1 MKDIGIKSVQI
12 VNIFIRRVVDELI
25 YGQLNNITWLGMI
38 PWYFGRQECIRFL
51 CWLDEDAP
59 HFINHVNTFEMSV
72 VLCSNSLSFSPPFY
86 NLNVKK
92 FARIFFE
99 DSCVGFQF
107 WRISVFVNVKT
118 GFWFKT
124 IISARP
130 EHQFLWFFLWAFDR
144 ICLVITL

>member
-1 MKDIGIKSVQI
+1 
-12 VNIFIRRVVDELI
+12 
-25 YGQLNNITWLGMI
+25 MI

-72 VLCSNSLSFSPPFY
+72 VLCSNMCCNSLSLSFSPPFY

-107 WRISVFVNVKT
+107 CRISVFVNVKT

-130 EHQFLWFFLWAFDR
+130 EHQFFAFLWAFDR